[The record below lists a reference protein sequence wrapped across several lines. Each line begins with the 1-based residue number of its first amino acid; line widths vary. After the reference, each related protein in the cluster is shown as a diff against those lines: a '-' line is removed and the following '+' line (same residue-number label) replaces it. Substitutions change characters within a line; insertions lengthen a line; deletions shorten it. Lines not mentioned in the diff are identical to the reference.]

1 MKLRKLIAAASAA
14 VIGASVLAAT
24 ASAYEA
30 FLMYTDNSWLWGCWS
45 AAEFPAG
52 TVDITEDGTYTVY
65 VDSSIPTALVEDEDT
80 GELVPMVANGAQV
93 FCVDI
98 DGLAAAKNAG
108 AGADGYDACETGK
121 DKQAFA
127 EAAGI
132 NVSDV
137 IITTTNSDGTTTDV
151 AVAQENIIFGD
162 IEANGKIRIE
172 IFNAYGDTSANP
184 AVDTSAISFDEQ
196 IAVTFTITG
205 VAEAAA
211 DVEEPVADE
220 VVDTPA
226 VDTDAPVEEN
236 KGGSPDTGVEG
247 VAAVA
252 GLAVLAAGA
261 ALVSKKRK

>member
-1 MKLRKLIAAASAA
+1 MKLRKLIAAASAT
-14 VIGASVLAAT
+14 VLGASVLAAT

-65 VDSSIPTALVEDEDT
+65 VDSTIPTALVEDEET
-80 GELVPMVANGAQV
+80 GELVPITAAGAQV

-127 EAAGI
+127 QAAGI
-132 NVSDV
+132 EVTDV
-137 IITTTNSDGTTTDV
+137 ILTTTNTDGTTTDV
-151 AVAQENIIFGD
+151 AVNQDNVIFGD

-172 IFNAYGDTSANP
+172 LFNAYGDTSAAP
-184 AVDTSAISFDEQ
+184 AVIHPLSTSTRRSLLHSQ
-196 IAVTFTITG
+196 SQV
-205 VAEAAA
+205 
-211 DVEEPVADE
+211 
-220 VVDTPA
+220 
-226 VDTDAPVEEN
+226 
-236 KGGSPDTGVEG
+236 
-247 VAAVA
+247 
-252 GLAVLAAGA
+252 
-261 ALVSKKRK
+261 